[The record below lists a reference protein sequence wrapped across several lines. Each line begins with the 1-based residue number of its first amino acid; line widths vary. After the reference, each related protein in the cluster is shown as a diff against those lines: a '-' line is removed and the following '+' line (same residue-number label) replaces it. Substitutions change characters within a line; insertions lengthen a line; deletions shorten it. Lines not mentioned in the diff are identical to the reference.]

1 MSDTKLILE
10 QLELLK
16 NAVYEESKDRSKLI
30 RYIHEIEGFI
40 DQKKFGDALALIN
53 DLEELMDLEFC
64 QF

>member
-30 RYIHEIEGFI
+30 RYIHEIEVFI
-40 DQKKFGDALALIN
+40 DQKKFGDALALI
-53 DLEELMDLEFC
+53 DELEELMDLEFC